1 MRLGVISNSRKSQLP
16 DKFLTTWACLFAA
29 LVWQTLV
36 AKFDKTE
43 GTIFTDKVLLSIYVL
58 FTGVNFYDTLHR
70 VKDQWLGEKA
80 SPFVWGEPEL

>member
-1 MRLGVISNSRKSQLP
+1 MP
-16 DKFLTTWACLFAA
+16 DNFFQPDAHFSAA

-80 SPFVWGEPEL
+80 SSFVWGEPEL